1 MRFTNFLL
9 LLLAAITFFV
19 GLNLGKKIQALDTP
33 VKTITKKEKITIAP
47 KISLLT
53 GHLKSCDFSFTYPSN
68 FEAQESSNSAIINSS
83 KEMLKIECT
92 LSASPSGA
100 LSLWQNRVTGKR
112 VAIFGSPQIFKQL
125 QEAFDSR
132 FQSVD

>member
-1 MRFTNFLL
+1 
-9 LLLAAITFFV
+9 
-19 GLNLGKKIQALDTP
+19 
-33 VKTITKKEKITIAP
+33 
-47 KISLLT
+47 
-53 GHLKSCDFSFTYPSN
+53 
-68 FEAQESSNSAIINSS
+68 
-83 KEMLKIECT
+83 MLKIECT